1 MVPERTLA
9 TLTIRLA
16 AGRSAGARKDGGDMP
31 REIHGQLTVD
41 GQRFAIVVSRFN
53 EFITSKLLS
62 GAIDALKRHGCDED
76 NITCVHVPGAFELPF
91 MAKKLAESG
100 SYDAVICLGC
110 VIRGQTPHFE
120 YIAGQAARGVSQAGL
135 ATGVPTTFGVI
146 TADTLEQAV
155 ERAGSKAGNKGVD
168 AAISAIEL
176 TNVLKQLPV
185 RS

>member
-62 GAIDALKRHGCDED
+62 GAIDALTRHGGDELSF
-76 NITCVHVPGAFELPF
+76 PGRNAIGGEGIGERLEKIGLVGLYRPEPMPPF
-91 MAKKLAESG
+91 FLIFRDKS
-100 SYDAVICLGC
+100 
-110 VIRGQTPHFE
+110 R
-120 YIAGQAARGVSQAGL
+120 
-135 ATGVPTTFGVI
+135 
-146 TADTLEQAV
+146 
-155 ERAGSKAGNKGVD
+155 
-168 AAISAIEL
+168 
-176 TNVLKQLPV
+176 
-185 RS
+185 